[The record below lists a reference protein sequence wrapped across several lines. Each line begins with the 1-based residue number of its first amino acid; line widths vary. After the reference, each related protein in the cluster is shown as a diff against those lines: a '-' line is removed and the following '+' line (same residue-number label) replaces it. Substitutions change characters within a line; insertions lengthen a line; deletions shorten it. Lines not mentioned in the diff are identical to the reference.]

1 MQIGL
6 YANTHGVG
14 YRDNDNNYTRSVPA
28 ENLEPVAIA
37 QTAERNGF
45 HSIWFPDHVCM
56 PAETKSAH
64 IANKSGARSYSPR
77 HEMLDGAVVMGAVA
91 SSTTRIKLGTSV
103 LVLSLIHNSEPTRPY

>member
-14 YRDNDNNYTRSVPA
+14 YRDDDNNYTRSVPG

-56 PAETKSAH
+56 PTETNSAH
-64 IANKSGARSYSPR
+64 IANKSGARSYSRDTRCLMVQLLWEQLLLPR
-77 HEMLDGAVVMGAVA
+77 Q
-91 SSTTRIKLGTSV
+91 
-103 LVLSLIHNSEPTRPY
+103 N